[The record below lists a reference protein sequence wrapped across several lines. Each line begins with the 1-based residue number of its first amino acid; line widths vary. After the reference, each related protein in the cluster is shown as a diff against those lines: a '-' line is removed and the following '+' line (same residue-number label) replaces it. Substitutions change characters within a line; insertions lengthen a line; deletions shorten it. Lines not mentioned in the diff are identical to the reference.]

1 MAKSGGISISLG
13 PLLALLLMGA
23 GSLPVEATESLRE
36 FDSPQQQQRFWHLL
50 EKLRCLVCQ
59 NESLATSQAD
69 LAQDLRDEVYTKLV
83 KEGRSNSAIVDYLV
97 ERYGDFV
104 LYRPPWEP
112 STYLL
117 WMGPFLLLGIGAVVA
132 AMVIRRRS
140 RMREAMAPTDP
151 AERARA
157 SALLEGQP
165 SEETER

>member
-1 MAKSGGISISLG
+1 MSASLG
-13 PLLALLLMGA
+13 LLTLLLTCWVSSVPA
-23 GSLPVEATESLRE
+23 GGPESLRE
-36 FDSPQQQQRFWHLL
+36 FDSPQQRQQYWSLL

-69 LAQDLRDEVYTKLV
+69 LAEDLRDEVYIKLV
-83 KEGRSNSAIVDYLV
+83 KEGHANSEIVDYLV

-117 WMGPFLLLGIGAVVA
+117 WAGPFLLLGIGAGVA
-132 AMVIRRRS
+132 AVVIRRRS
-140 RMREAMAPTDP
+140 QTQESTAAPDP

-157 SALLEGQP
+157 SALLEGETR
-165 SEETER
+165 EETKQ